1 MSEELRPRGEGLAK
15 GIMALCPAP
24 AFPAIPAIGLTGLIW
39 ALMRRGDGYKEYDG
53 LSGSN

>member
-15 GIMALCPAP
+15 GIMALWPAP
-24 AFPAIPAIGLTGLIW
+24 AFPAIGLTGLIW